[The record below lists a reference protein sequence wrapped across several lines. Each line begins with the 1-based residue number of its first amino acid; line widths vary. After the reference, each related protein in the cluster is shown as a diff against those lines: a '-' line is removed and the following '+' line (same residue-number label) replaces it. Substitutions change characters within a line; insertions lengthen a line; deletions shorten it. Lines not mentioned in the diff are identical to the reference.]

1 MSTPQTTVNE
11 IADGVFRF
19 ATWVPDVTPDGF
31 TFNQFLVRADEPLLF
46 HTGPRAMFPLVAE
59 AMATVIPVESLRWI
73 SFGHVEAD
81 ECGSMNMWLT
91 AAPNSQ
97 VAFNG
102 LGVGVSLND
111 LADRPPRALADGEV
125 LDLGGKRVRMI
136 TTPHVPHGW
145 EAQVL
150 YEETTGTLLS
160 GDLFTHGGNGP
171 ALTTSDLIGPAM
183 ALEMAMRPST
193 LTPQTGAILRR
204 LGDLEAT
211 TLAVMHG
218 SSFTGDTRRAF
229 YDLAGE
235 LEALAAR
242 EAPTPAGVVTS

>member
-1 MSTPQTTVNE
+1 MLVWVRPSGRRLLSQAQTQQSRRQHQRE
-11 IADGVFRF
+11 
-19 ATWVPDVTPDGF
+19 
-31 TFNQFLVRADEPLLF
+31 DECD
-46 HTGPRAMFPLVAE
+46 R
-59 AMATVIPVESLRWI
+59 ESL
-73 SFGHVEAD
+73 SAH
-81 ECGSMNMWLT
+81 T
-91 AAPNSQ
+91 
-97 VAFNG
+97 
-102 LGVGVSLND
+102 
-111 LADRPPRALADGEV
+111 
-125 LDLGGKRVRMI
+125 
-136 TTPHVPHGW
+136 
-145 EAQVL
+145 
-150 YEETTGTLLS
+150 
-160 GDLFTHGGNGP
+160 
-171 ALTTSDLIGPAM
+171 DLIGPAM